1 MGDMLSNGLSGLLA
15 FQSALDTISNNI
27 SNVNTPGY
35 SGENVNL
42 VSSPGQASSAGW
54 IGNGVTVSS
63 VTRDYNQF
71 LAEQTNGATSSY
83 NQLNALSTLADNINN
98 MLGDASTGLSA
109 TLQSFSQSL
118 QTLAASPSSS
128 ADRQAVINQAQTLI
142 SQLQSYQSTLGQLQ
156 TQVNT
161 QVASGASAIT
171 SLAQQIASLNQ
182 QITTAQNATQQPP
195 NQLLDERDSLINQL
209 SQDVSVNTVTQS
221 NGAIN
226 VFIGSGQPLVVG
238 DNASTLTTN
247 SDQFGS
253 GQLQI
258 DLSTPSGNV
267 DITPEITGGTL
278 GGALQFSQQMLT
290 PAQNTLGQ
298 VAVTLSSL
306 VNTQNEAGLDQNGQI
321 GQALM
326 TVGAPTVLPSVD
338 NQGAESVSA
347 SITDLSSLTT
357 SNYYLSYNGTS
368 WGLVDTASGVAT
380 PLTSTTSGT
389 TTTLTGAGLT
399 LTVTGTAHAG
409 DQFLVQPTAGAVAG
423 MAMLT
428 TNPSAIAAAG
438 PLVTSAGANNTGTGV
453 IQSATVPNLAAWTQD
468 DYTVSFTSPT
478 AYTVTNS
485 GGATVASGTY
495 TSGSP
500 IDFDGM
506 DVTITGVPASG
517 DSFAIDAN
525 TAGSGDNSNAL
536 QLANVLNQNVLAG
549 GTQSINDVVNGFVS
563 TVGLQTSQAQNGT
576 TAQQAAL
583 TSAQTAQ
590 QSVQGVNLDQQAAEM
605 VQYQQAY
612 QAAAEVIATAQT
624 LFNSVLAVFTQSGG

>member
-42 VSSPGQASSAGW
+42 VSGPGQASSSGW

-63 VTRDYNQF
+63 VTRDYNDF
-71 LAEQTNGATSSY
+71 LAQQTNGVTSSY
-83 NQLNALSTLADNINN
+83 NQLNTLSTLADSINN
-98 MLGDASTGLSA
+98 MLGSSSAGLSA
-109 TLQSFSQSL
+109 TLQSFSQSI

-128 ADRQAVINQAQTLI
+128 ADRQAVISQAQTLI
-142 SQLQSYQSTLGQLQ
+142 SQLQGYQSTLGQLQ

-161 QVASGASAIT
+161 QVASEVSTIT

-195 NQLLDERDSLINQL
+195 NQLLDERDNLISQL

-238 DNASTLTTN
+238 DNASTLTTQP
-247 SDQFGS
+247 DQFGS
-253 GQLQI
+253 GQLQV

-267 DITPEITGGTL
+267 NITPEISGGTL
-278 GGALQFSQQMLT
+278 GGTLQFSQQMLT

-298 VAVTLSSL
+298 IAVTLSSL
-306 VNTQNEAGLDQNGQI
+306 VNTQNQAGLDQNGQI

-326 TVGAPTVLPSVD
+326 TVGAPTVLPSSD
-338 NQGAESVSA
+338 NQGTESVTA
-347 SITDLSSLTT
+347 SITNLGGLTT

-368 WGLVDTASGVAT
+368 WALVDTASGVAA
-380 PLTSTTSGT
+380 PLTSSTSGT

-399 LTVTGTAHAG
+399 LTVSGTAHAG
-409 DQFLVQPTAGAVAG
+409 DQFLVQPTAAAVSG

-428 TNPSAIAAAG
+428 TDPTAIAAAG
-438 PLVTSAGANNTGTGV
+438 PLVTSAGANNSGSGV
-453 IQSATVPNLAAWTQD
+453 IQSASVPDLATWTQD
-468 DYTVSFTSPT
+468 DYTVSFTSPS

-485 GGATVASGTY
+485 SGATVASGTY
-495 TSGSP
+495 TAGSP

-506 DVTITGVPASG
+506 DVTITGAPATG

-525 TAGSGDNSNAL
+525 SADSGDNSNAL
-536 QLANVLNQNVLAG
+536 LLANVLNQNVLAG
-549 GTQSINDVVNGFVS
+549 GAQSINDVVNGLVD

-583 TSAQTAQ
+583 TSAQSAQ

-612 QAAAEVIATAQT
+612 QAAAEVIATAQS
-624 LFNSVLAVFTQSGG
+624 LFNSVLAVFAQTGT

>member
-35 SGENVNL
+35 SGENVDL

-54 IGNGVTVSS
+54 IGNGVAVSS

-71 LAEQTNGATSSY
+71 LAEQTNGVTSSY
-83 NQLNALSTLADNINN
+83 NQLNTLSTLADNINN
-98 MLGDASTGLSA
+98 MLGSSSTGLSA
-109 TLQSFSQSL
+109 TLQSFSQSI
-118 QTLAASPSSS
+118 QTLAASPSST

-142 SQLQSYQSTLGQLQ
+142 SQLQGYQSTLGQLQ

-161 QVASGASAIT
+161 QVTSDVSTIS

-195 NQLLDERDSLINQL
+195 NQLLDERDNLINQL
-209 SQDVSVNTVTQS
+209 SQAVSVNTVTQS

-247 SDQFGS
+247 PDQFGS
-253 GQLQI
+253 GQLQV

-267 DITPEITGGTL
+267 DVTPEITGGTL

-298 VAVTLSSL
+298 IAVTLSSL

-326 TVGAPTVLPSVD
+326 TVGAPTVLPSVN
-338 NQGAESVSA
+338 NQGTESVTA
-347 SITDLSSLTT
+347 SITNLSALTT
-357 SNYYLSYNGTS
+357 SNYYLSYSGTS
-368 WGLVDTASGVAT
+368 WGLVDTASGVST

-399 LTVTGTAHAG
+399 LTVTGTAQAG
-409 DQFLVQPTAGAVAG
+409 DQFLVEPTAAAVSG

-428 TNPSAIAAAG
+428 TDPNAIAAAG
-438 PLVTSAGANNTGTGV
+438 PLVTSAGPNNTGTGT
-453 IQSATVPNLAAWTQD
+453 IASASVPNLAAWTQD
-468 DYTVSFTSPT
+468 DYTIAFTSPT
-478 AYTVTNS
+478 AYSVTNS
-485 GGATVASGTY
+485 SGATVATGAY

-500 IDFDGM
+500 IDFDGI
-506 DVTITGVPASG
+506 DVTINGAPATG

-536 QLANVLNQNVLAG
+536 LLANVLNQNVLAG
-549 GTQSINDVVNGFVS
+549 GTQSINDTVNGFVD

-624 LFNSVLAVFTQSGG
+624 LFNSVLAVFAQTGT